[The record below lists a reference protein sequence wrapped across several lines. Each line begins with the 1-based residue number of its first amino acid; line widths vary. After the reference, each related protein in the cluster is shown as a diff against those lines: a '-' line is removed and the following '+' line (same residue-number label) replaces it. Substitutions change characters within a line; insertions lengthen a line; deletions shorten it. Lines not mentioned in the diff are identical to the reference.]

1 MTANAYREMTH
12 EMYCGLFSLQKEYIH
27 CWKCL
32 LRNGT
37 GFALWTFLVTKEG
50 SLHA

>member
-27 CWKCL
+27 RWKWL
-32 LRNGT
+32 QRNGT
-37 GFALWTFLVTKEG
+37 GYVLCTFLGTKEG